1 MIAKLEWTQSNE
13 YQNKDKHRTPTNNV
27 MGSTINTRSTATK
40 PPPKNGQQPKPLEG
54 WAKIHF
60 TGATRSPKIL
70 LMLNHDTRMQQ
81 IHSPQQEHIQS
92 SNQLHTRVR

>member
-1 MIAKLEWTQSNE
+1 MN
-13 YQNKDKHRTPTNNV
+13 NKTKTNTELPQT
-27 MGSTINTRSTATK
+27 MGSTINTRSIATE